1 MAVAI
6 FQSNYTH
13 THTHIHLYAGITT
26 NISDAMAR
34 FLEVV
39 VVALSGNSVSIVSDK
54 FDL

>member
-39 VVALSGNSVSIVSDK
+39 VALSGNSVSIVSDK